1 MKKISPM
8 LKRPCSKASQG
19 IIGEMRH
26 FHRKTY
32 FLKNITFSFVLL
44 EVFYTFAKNILT
56 SATTWRTLN
65 ILLQK
70 KSKIYDKQR

>member
-1 MKKISPM
+1 M

-26 FHRKTY
+26 FQRKTY
-32 FLKNITFSFVLL
+32 FLKKSCDFLQIL

>member
-1 MKKISPM
+1 
-8 LKRPCSKASQG
+8 
-19 IIGEMRH
+19 
-26 FHRKTY
+26 
-32 FLKNITFSFVLL
+32 L